1 MEFNKYQ
8 TAITEELLNQYPPE
22 VKEQLFDVI
31 NNIPFIKHLISPERK
46 YARDLPR
53 DEDGKIIID
62 LAHPHILEDMDY
74 FRPSALHYK
83 KHGCYTLLRPNKNPN
98 SEFMK
103 WITEERRRCW
113 EGYIRPSDGEWVT
126 GYMYWYLNYCPI
138 MLSRRVGGSTKANRV
153 EDFPDVWEGIYWR
166 FHYLNLARTNGHHA
180 IELARRGCGKSY
192 SLASL
197 MSHNF
202 VLGENEE
209 ARRRT
214 TTVLT
219 AYQNQY
225 LSVGKDGTLSK
236 FVPMIDF
243 VAENTQ
249 FPRLRLKDSPQ
260 DMVWQQGY
268 KDKETGVAKGTL
280 NIVMG
285 VSTKDD
291 EGKLRGKRGYI
302 FFEEMGSFPNLLSV
316 YNTVRYG
323 LEDGNAV
330 FGLAYL
336 VGTAAEDASDFSAA
350 KEMLYNPEGYN
361 IQAIPNV
368 YDKLSQGKTHFGYFF
383 PSYINR
389 QGCYNKDGVSDVIKA
404 LLEILEKRYEAKYK
418 TADPN
423 TIIRVVAEM
432 PITPAEATIKVDA
445 NIFPVTSLT
454 ERLVQL
460 DTNPNEIDSINVG
473 TLEFDSAGKVKF
485 KPTADQPIRH
495 FPTKDNRVRGAI
507 EFYQMPEID
516 KTTGE
521 AYANRYILGHDPV
534 DNDQADTMSLSST
547 FVQDLW
553 TDQIVAEYTGRQ
565 DYAEDNYEI
574 CRKLCLFYNGK
585 TNYEAHPYDQ
595 LVRMPDGSTKKW
607 EEVKIGDTL
616 FSKDGKTV
624 KVIDIPIDGIDDI
637 YEITLADGRK
647 VEASSNHIW
656 CAYKNSHRY
665 ELREYTTKEMF
676 DFGVINSCGQKN
688 FFLPDSGLVEYPK
701 KEVPIDPYT
710 LGLLIAEGSFSKFK
724 KDKVR
729 NSKKN
734 IVEFAAAQED
744 FEFYKTVIPYKLK
757 SYTTD
762 GCGRAMVIEDIESK
776 LKELG
781 LLYLTSQ
788 DKFIPEEY
796 LFNDAHTRLEL
807 LKGLMDGDGCAV
819 KSGSSIF
826 VTISPRLS
834 EDIKLLCRSL
844 GIKCHNQKGRK
855 AQIHFNKR
863 TNKYNNWKDTYR
875 VMVCAEEAI
884 FKLPRKVEKQH
895 QYSPS
900 AKGSKANGY
909 LRRTGISSIRY
920 IGRKQCK
927 CVTVDSNDGLYLIG
941 DYVVTHN
948 CNKKG
953 LYSYFAKTHST
964 HLLTDVLEFL
974 RDKQMVKLSAFGNS
988 AKGTVATAA
997 INSYAIELIRRW
1009 LLQPMPITSDDEEN
1023 QVMIPNLYNIR
1034 AKALL
1039 HELISFNS
1047 EGNFDRVSAL
1057 GMLMLLREDRMIL
1070 FQGNAKKHTETPI
1083 EADYLGNDDFFTKNY
1098 DAKFGQ
1104 KTGML

>member
-8 TAITEELLNQYPPE
+8 TAITEELLSQYPPE
-22 VKEQLFDVI
+22 VKEQLYDVI
-31 NNIPFIKHLISPERK
+31 NTIPFIKHLISPDRK
-46 YARDLPR
+46 HAKDLPR

-83 KHGCYTLLRPNKNPN
+83 KHGCYTHLRPNKNPN

-180 IELARRGCGKSY
+180 IELARRGASKSY
-192 SLASL
+192 SLASM

-202 VLGENEE
+202 ILGENEE

-219 AYQNQY
+219 AYQTQY
-225 LSVGKDGTLSK
+225 LSVNKDGTLAK

-260 DMVWQQGY
+260 DMTWQQGY
-268 KDKETGVAKGTL
+268 KDKETGVAKGSL
-280 NIVMG
+280 NVVMG
-285 VSTKDD
+285 VSSKDD

-350 KEMLYNPEGYN
+350 KEMLYNPDGYN
-361 IQAIPNV
+361 IQALPNV
-368 YDKLSQGKTHFGYFF
+368 YDKLSQGKSQFGYFF
-383 PSYINR
+383 PAYINR
-389 QGCYNKDGVSDVIKA
+389 QNCYNKDGVSDVIKA

-445 NIFPVTSLT
+445 NIFPITSLT

-473 TLEFDSAGKVKF
+473 TLEFDSAGKVIF

-495 FPTKDNRVRGAI
+495 FPTKDNKVKGAI

-516 KTTGE
+516 KTTG
-521 AYANRYILGHDPV
+521 AVYTNRYILGTDPV

-547 FVQDLW
+547 FVLDLW

-574 CRKLCLFYNGK
+574 CRRLCLFYNGRV
-585 TNYEAHPYDQ
+585 NYE
-595 LVRMPDGSTKKW
+595 
-607 EEVKIGDTL
+607 
-616 FSKDGKTV
+616 
-624 KVIDIPIDGIDDI
+624 
-637 YEITLADGRK
+637 
-647 VEASSNHIW
+647 N
-656 CAYKNSHRY
+656 
-665 ELREYTTKEMF
+665 
-676 DFGVINSCGQKN
+676 
-688 FFLPDSGLVEYPK
+688 
-701 KEVPIDPYT
+701 
-710 LGLLIAEGSFSKFK
+710 
-724 KDKVR
+724 
-729 NSKKN
+729 
-734 IVEFAAAQED
+734 
-744 FEFYKTVIPYKLK
+744 
-757 SYTTD
+757 
-762 GCGRAMVIEDIESK
+762 
-776 LKELG
+776 
-781 LLYLTSQ
+781 
-788 DKFIPEEY
+788 
-796 LFNDAHTRLEL
+796 
-807 LKGLMDGDGCAV
+807 
-819 KSGSSIF
+819 
-826 VTISPRLS
+826 
-834 EDIKLLCRSL
+834 
-844 GIKCHNQKGRK
+844 
-855 AQIHFNKR
+855 
-863 TNKYNNWKDTYR
+863 
-875 VMVCAEEAI
+875 
-884 FKLPRKVEKQH
+884 
-895 QYSPS
+895 
-900 AKGSKANGY
+900 
-909 LRRTGISSIRY
+909 
-920 IGRKQCK
+920 
-927 CVTVDSNDGLYLIG
+927 
-941 DYVVTHN
+941 
-948 CNKKG
+948 NKKG

-974 RDKQMVKLSAFGNS
+974 RDKQMIKLNPFGNS

-1009 LLQPMPITSDDEEN
+1009 LLQPMPVVSDDSEN

-1070 FQGNAKKHTETPI
+1070 FQGNAKRSTENHI

-1098 DAKFGQ
+1098 DVKFGR